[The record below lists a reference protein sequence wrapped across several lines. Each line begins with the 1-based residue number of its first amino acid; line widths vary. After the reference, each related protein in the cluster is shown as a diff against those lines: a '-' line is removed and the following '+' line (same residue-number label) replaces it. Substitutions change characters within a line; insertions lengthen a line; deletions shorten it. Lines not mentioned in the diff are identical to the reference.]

1 MNRSAALIL
10 ALPLLTLG
18 CDLETWI
25 KRAKSERRSAE
36 THESDGSDEPSRRS
50 KRKATA
56 QAPEPTISLSA
67 FPATEL
73 PPPVNYLATPQDV
86 LTRLREKTSCKPCRV
101 TRFSFRQHSARFQ
114 LQDPREPLNLD
125 EYWLDG
131 HRFAEPAPVKLV
143 GKPTLEKLRNTTFDL
158 EQDINLASLKGMIE
172 AAPRHSEIEG
182 ATVTHVVIHNNL
194 FPGEGVVV
202 QVHVETPRR
211 SGHIRYSANGK
222 VLRVHN

>member
-1 MNRSAALIL
+1 MNRAAALIL

-36 THESDGSDEPSRRS
+36 THESDESDEPSRRS

-86 LTRLREKTSCKPCRV
+86 LTRLREKTGCKPCRV
-101 TRFSFRQHSARFQ
+101 TRLSVRPDGAWLQ

-125 EYWLDG
+125 EYSLLG
-131 HRFAEPAPVKLV
+131 RHFNEPRPVKV
-143 GKPTLEKLRNTTFDL
+143 GSKPTLEKLRNLTFDL

-182 ATVTHVVIHNNL
+182 ATVSHASL
-194 FPGEGVVV
+194 SRDGDGVVV
-202 QVHVETPRR
+202 IVHVETPRR

-222 VLRVHN
+222 LLRVYN